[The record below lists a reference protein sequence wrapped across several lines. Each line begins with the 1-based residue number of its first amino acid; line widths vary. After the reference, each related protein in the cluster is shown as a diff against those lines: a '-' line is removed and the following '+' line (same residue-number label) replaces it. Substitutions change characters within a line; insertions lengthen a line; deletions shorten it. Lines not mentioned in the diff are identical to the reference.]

1 VQNVVKGNE
10 KLQNYGGN
18 MNFIS
23 GRGDGSLAKI
33 SETDAEYDE
42 TQRHTTMKSDF
53 GKVGIQE

>member
-1 VQNVVKGNE
+1 
-10 KLQNYGGN
+10 

-53 GKVGIQE
+53 GKVRVKV